1 MVLAASLGLGLAV
14 ASDAGA
20 SSIVRMDLEALSA
33 GADSIFVGTV
43 EKTDA
48 HFVSPSGRYI
58 VTDVTLVAET
68 FLAGPATSSRFVIRA
83 LGGEVG
89 TLGQRVFGEASYQAN
104 DRVMVFAVQRQG
116 VSYTLGMAQGAMHIE
131 NDEHGVARIKN
142 PQMDANLI
150 GPASPVS
157 TEGRRLDDV
166 VDQVRS
172 LVAGRARR

>member
-1 MVLAASLGLGLAV
+1 M
-14 ASDAGA
+14 
-20 SSIVRMDLEALSA
+20 VRMDLEALSA

-48 HFVSPSGRYI
+48 HFLSPSGRYI
-58 VTDVTLVAET
+58 VTDVTLVTET
-68 FLAGPATSSRFVIRA
+68 SLAGPATSGRFVVRT

-89 TLGQRVFGEASYQAN
+89 TLGQRVFGEASYHAN

-116 VSYTLGMAQGAMHIE
+116 VSYTLGMAQGVMHVE

-142 PQMDANLI
+142 PQIDANLI

-166 VDQVRS
+166 VTQVRS
-172 LVAGRARR
+172 LVAARVRR